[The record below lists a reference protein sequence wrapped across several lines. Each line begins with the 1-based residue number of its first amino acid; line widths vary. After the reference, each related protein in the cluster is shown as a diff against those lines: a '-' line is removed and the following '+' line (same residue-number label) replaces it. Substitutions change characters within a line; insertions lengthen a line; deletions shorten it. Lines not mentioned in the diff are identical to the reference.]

1 MQGETHLRLPG
12 DEVQVALLFGEEVV
26 EREPRQYILQSV
38 SHRPLDQLEAESFFL
53 VCVLVGR
60 HVNDTR
66 GAKKLLAGQDH
77 VEHVSGFEVG
87 GDEGEGLVGH
97 VAERGRGGPHLLGGR
112 IHGDK
117 GSGGVVASSEMCP
130 FNFPSEESIQ
140 LSGRACDERRENVR
154 KPTVEF
160 HCPPRGPQPHTWEIA
175 APPAAPLEPPRG
187 ISTRPAR
194 SRRPPSWRCAH
205 SPTFYPMSPP
215 ANFSPAGLIS
225 DGTLPS
231 LPNPYLRRT
240 WDARAAR

>member
-1 MQGETHLRLPG
+1 MNPERASFNTSFSRRRIDHLTSLKPRASSWFASSSAATSTTPAGRKSFLLDKTMLNTSPG
-12 DEVQVALLFGEEVV
+12 SRWEAMRARVSLGMS
-26 EREPRQYILQSV
+26 QSV
-38 SHRPLDQLEAESFFL
+38 
-53 VCVLVGR
+53 
-60 HVNDTR
+60 
-66 GAKKLLAGQDH
+66 
-77 VEHVSGFEVG
+77 
-87 GDEGEGLVGH
+87 
-97 VAERGRGGPHLLGGR
+97 
-112 IHGDK
+112 
-117 GSGGVVASSEMCP
+117 GGVVRIFLAGGSMATREVAVSSLLPRCV
-130 FNFPSEESIQ
+130 
-140 LSGRACDERRENVR
+140 LSTSHPRNRFSFLGACDERRANVR